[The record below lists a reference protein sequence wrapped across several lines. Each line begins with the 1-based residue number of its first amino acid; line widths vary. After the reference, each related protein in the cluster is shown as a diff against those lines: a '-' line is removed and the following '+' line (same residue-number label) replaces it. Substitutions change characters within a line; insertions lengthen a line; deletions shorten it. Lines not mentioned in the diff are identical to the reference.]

1 MKLLKSLYRVSSPS
15 GREDGMIRFI
25 SRRLEELEVDYSIDR
40 VGNVFA
46 TKGKADTY
54 PCLVAHTDE
63 VHHRQVRSFEVVNIR
78 GEVLFG
84 YDRRDKTF
92 TGIGA
97 DDKNG
102 IWICLKCLEEFDAL
116 KCAFFVEEERGS
128 LGAGSADMTFFDD
141 CRFVVQCD
149 RKGNGDLITSING
162 LGLCSEEF
170 IRAVDPARYG
180 YAPTHGLHTDV
191 FTLKS
196 RGLKVSCVNLS
207 CGYYDPHTNH
217 EHTVIR
223 DLYKCLRFVRHI
235 VADCTGVYE
244 HRHAARP
251 AYGTYRWGY
260 FEEFDGYHRSM
271 LMLGA
276 TGFGTDV

>member
-15 GREDGMIRFI
+15 GKEDRMIRFI
-25 SRRLEELEVDYSIDR
+25 SRRLEELGVDYSIDR
-40 VGNVFA
+40 VGNIFA
-46 TKGKADTY
+46 TKGTADTY

-63 VHHRQVRSFEVVNIR
+63 VHHRQGRSFEVVNLR

-84 YDRRDKTF
+84 YNRRGKTF

-102 IWICLKCLEEFDAL
+102 IWICLKCLEEFGVL

-128 LGAGSADMTFFDD
+128 LGSNAADMAFFDD

-149 RKGNGDLITSING
+149 RKGSGDIVTSING
-162 LGLCSEEF
+162 LGLCSDEF
-170 IRAVDPARYG
+170 IRAVDPARFG
-180 YAPTHGLHTDV
+180 YASTHGLHTDV

-196 RGLKVSCVNLS
+196 RGLRVSCVNLS
-207 CGYYDPHTNH
+207 CGYYDPHTDH

-235 VADCTGVYE
+235 VADCTGVYK
-244 HRHAARP
+244 HRHVARS

-260 FEEFDGYHRSM
+260 FEEFDGYPRS
-271 LMLGA
+271 GA
-276 TGFGTDV
+276 RQSAVMFGEDL